1 MILEGRDEMNGTET
15 ADLYVGFIA
24 PLLPFSFLAVLTLV
38 ALPAA
43 AFLGFHI
50 GRVTLS
56 RRQVDGVLPEQ
67 APGATSLGAML
78 ALLGLLLGFAFSSAL
93 GWREA
98 RQIALV
104 NEAAAISTAFLTANL
119 VEDPGRSDLQSQLL
133 AYANTRIASRA
144 DIGSMEA
151 WNAFLE
157 RTLEAQAKVWPATMQ
172 AIGGTTSDPIRAAVV
187 RSVTDMLD
195 AHTYRVAAAAEQ
207 IPPPAKLMIFLA
219 SVVAIFVVGNRTAM
233 QGKTLTWHVFAFA
246 GLLSVVMIVIFDLDR
261 ALEGTMRV
269 NPDTMNQT
277 IREMEAALAAS
288 DD

>member
-1 MILEGRDEMNGTET
+1 MSGTET
-15 ADLYVGFIA
+15 ADLYMGFTA
-24 PLLPFSFLAVLTLV
+24 PLMPFAYLSVLTLV
-38 ALPAA
+38 ALPVAA
-43 AFLGFHI
+43 LLGYHI
-50 GRVTLS
+50 GKFAC
-56 RRQVDGVLPEQ
+56 RRRHEGQVRPEQ
-67 APGATSLGAML
+67 APGATPLGAML

-93 GWREA
+93 GWREE
-98 RQIALV
+98 RQAALV
-104 NEAAAISTAFLTANL
+104 QEAAAISTAFLTASL
-119 VEDPGRSDLQSQLL
+119 VNDPGRSDLQSQLL

-195 AHTYRVAAAAEQ
+195 AHTYRLAAAAEQ

-269 NPDTMNQT
+269 NTDTMLAT
-277 IREMEAALAAS
+277 IRDMEAMLDAS
-288 DD
+288 VDKDLFE